1 MTMITASQYWKE
13 VEATAARVIARAQD
27 ESEDGGDLME
37 VINDTILH
45 EEIDGHEWIIYN
57 ASYNLDVIH
66 YTESVDYYI
75 DNFGVDAAGEELKA
89 RGLQGLHTAIAF
101 WAMYADVYS
110 ELINR
115 LED

>member
-45 EEIDGHEWIIYN
+45 EEIDSHEWIIYN
-57 ASYNLDVIH
+57 AYNLDVIQ
-66 YTESVDYYI
+66 YSENVDYHI
-75 DNFGVDAAGEELKA
+75 DNFGVEAAGEELKA
-89 RGLQGLHTAIAF
+89 RGLTGLHTAIAF

-110 ELINR
+110 EVIDR
-115 LED
+115 LDD